1 MYRLLKLSPGWRQ
14 NLQRNINVAA
24 LISCLLFI
32 VFSYLNV
39 LRLGTVKTA
48 WHADETHMVY
58 ETAKP
63 LFTPVN
69 APHVFG
75 GARQALRLS
84 YPFSALYMTTHMGG
98 EHHITG
104 WDYPGHFY
112 ILNHMWPDA
121 GVIASDPN
129 LQDFIYFQRLIFI
142 ELFIASLAFI
152 FYALFRAVSGWAAG
166 IYVLGL
172 WISPII
178 EAQLYYAY
186 ADIFMASIANGI
198 FGILLL
204 SVATKVRCL
213 KTLVFLSALAV
224 SSKIN
229 GFFLTLPV
237 ASYFYSIRESIGK
250 NWQRLLLI
258 FIGSWGFLNAYEL
271 VNPDAFLHF
280 IFANIYHYKTGHW
293 VTEPSGLFQL
303 KKAFHAMPYI
313 FEISTISVVLFVAS
327 QWKKKDLL
335 ILNLS
340 ILFLA
345 SIYLLNL
352 TSLRFF
358 YERNYTILIVLLSLF
373 SAISIGGFIADVI
386 KVKWLGAL
394 FAISLV
400 IYISQE
406 QFSII
411 NTRSAKIIQDSLKD
425 CTNVGVIGLVE
436 MPRSIQFKKIPSIP
450 SEHVFIKEI
459 SQFVDR
465 AKGYD
470 CVVARWSEEDKT
482 YTNYLL
488 PQMYHLKARSQD
500 LFIYESWKK

>member
-1 MYRLLKLSPGWRQ
+1 MYRPLKLSPGWRK
-14 NLQRNINVAA
+14 NLKVNINIAA
-24 LISCLLFI
+24 VISCILFI

-48 WHADETHMVY
+48 WNVDEAHMVY

-63 LFTPVN
+63 VFSAVN

-75 GARQALRLS
+75 GARWALRLS
-84 YPFSALYMTTHMGG
+84 YPFSVLYMTSHMGG

-112 ILNHMWPDA
+112 ILNHMRPDSDA
-121 GVIASDPN
+121 IAKDPN
-129 LQDFIYFQRLIFI
+129 LQDFIFFQRLIFI

-152 FYALFRAVSGWAAG
+152 FYALFRALSGWAAG
-166 IYVLGL
+166 IYILGL

-186 ADIFMASIANGI
+186 ADIFMASVANSI

-204 SVATKVRCL
+204 SAATKVRHI
-213 KTLVFLSALAV
+213 KALVFLSALAV

-229 GFFLTLPV
+229 GFFLTIPV
-237 ASYFYSIRESIGK
+237 ASYLYSIREDIGRS
-250 NWQRLLLI
+250 WQRLLLI
-258 FIGSWGFLNAYEL
+258 FIGSWFFLNTYEL
-271 VNPDAFLHF
+271 IKPDAFLHY

-303 KKAFHAMPYI
+303 KKALHAMPYFLGI
-313 FEISTISVVLFVAS
+313 ATISIILFVAS
-327 QWKKKDLL
+327 QWKKKNFL

-340 ILFLA
+340 IIFLA
-345 SIYLLNL
+345 ALYLL
-352 TSLRFF
+352 SLSSLHFF
-358 YERNYTILIVLLSLF
+358 YERNYTILILLLSLF
-373 SAISIGGFIADVI
+373 AAISIGGFIADAI

-406 QFSII
+406 QFNVIS
-411 NTRSAKIIQDSLKD
+411 TRSTQIIQDSLKN
-425 CTNVGVIGLVE
+425 CSNIGVIGKVE
-436 MPRSIQFKKIPSIP
+436 MPQSVQFKKIPSIP
-450 SEHVFIKEI
+450 REYIFIKEM

-465 AKGYD
+465 ANGYD
-470 CVVARWSEEDKT
+470 CVLARWSEEDKT

-488 PQMYHLKARSQD
+488 PQMYRLKARSQD
-500 LFIYESWKK
+500 LFIYESWRK